1 MGLVS
6 WLKGRLSNQE
16 SELEVSAEENS
27 LSGLN
32 LKQVIDAHAGWKARL
47 ENTLHGISTERLE
60 VSVVAQDSVCTL
72 GEWLYGVGKQQFG
85 HLPEYEELRKT
96 HASFHL
102 CAGQVLIEHH
112 KGQLDQ
118 ANALLKGEFRNLS
131 DLIQLDLVRLF
142 VAAKN

>member
-1 MGLVS
+1 M
-6 WLKGRLSNQE
+6 
-16 SELEVSAEENS
+16 
-27 LSGLN
+27 
-32 LKQVIDAHAGWKARL
+32 IDAHAGWKARL
-47 ENTLHGISTERLE
+47 ENTLLGISMEQLE

-102 CAGQVLIEHH
+102 CAGQVLVEHRNGKTDH
-112 KGQLDQ
+112 
-118 ANALLKGEFRNLS
+118 AISLLKGEFRNLS